1 MFMSLHTDTR
11 KIMPT
16 KGNYIKS
23 KFIKHM
29 LYVNLMFL
37 VYIKNE
43 KINLMGNFIHLCGRN
58 NCLVVSSVSIQ

>member
-1 MFMSLHTDTR
+1 MSLHIDTR

-23 KFIKHM
+23 KFIKNIFY
-29 LYVNLMFL
+29 LNLMFL
-37 VYIKNE
+37 VYIRNK

-58 NCLVVSSVSIQ
+58 NCLVVSSASIQ